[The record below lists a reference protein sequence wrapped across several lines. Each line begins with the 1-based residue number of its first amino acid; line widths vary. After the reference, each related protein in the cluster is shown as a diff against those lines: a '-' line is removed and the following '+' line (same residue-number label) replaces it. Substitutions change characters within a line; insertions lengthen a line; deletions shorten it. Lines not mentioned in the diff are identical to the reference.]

1 MEDFKVHSKI
11 CLITRRDRGKVQYIT
26 QIGTGNYNEK
36 TASLYTD
43 FCLMTADNAI
53 GSDASEFFKN
63 MALSN
68 LDGEYHDLLVAPHS
82 LKNRLI
88 EQIDRLIVRAK
99 SGRTTRLII
108 KTNSVTDRELIDKLS
123 EASGAGV
130 RIDLIVRGIC

>member
-1 MEDFKVHSKI
+1 MVIYGMEDFKVHSKI

-88 EQIDRLIVRAK
+88 E
-99 SGRTTRLII
+99 
-108 KTNSVTDRELIDKLS
+108 
-123 EASGAGV
+123 
-130 RIDLIVRGIC
+130 